1 MADAVSIP
9 TVNPI
14 TSVALG
20 VKPPAGISLTDMMNM
35 ATGAQA
41 YQQAKQ
47 LNPIQIQNA
56 QEVLRQNEAT
66 ANVAQQTQQPKI
78 EQELSLAET
87 ARINALKA
95 NYGLNK
101 EQTNDFNQIA
111 TGFKNDPRLKPDYL
125 KENPTAGID
134 VINEAMDLAEAKG
147 IDKKKLAVITH
158 QAMGIAINNPNQ
170 LLNYLT
176 NVTQA
181 GMTSAEQQGMQNKT
195 LVQTGGAQT
204 PMSQAEINAMPAGS
218 NIQNTLPATTQRYN
232 PVTKQMEFIGQPA
245 NAKPLDTN
253 VPAQAPLGTAE
264 QVQGQVQ
271 GVVEDYKQ
279 TRTDASTA
287 QSDIAL
293 LQNIKKYS
301 QGAVTGAGADRR
313 AYISG
318 WASLFGIDDQTIQK
332 TDTDLLAKNAARL
345 AASGGDTDSARL
357 LESLANPNNKMTK
370 QAIDEASNQL
380 IAIRKL
386 RLLKNAIFTP
396 LQNDAQKYSD
406 TLVKWNN
413 IADPRVLQYMDMN
426 VKEKESYLKA
436 MPKSQQNSFLSK
448 LGIIKG
454 LDDRYQL
461 GLTK

>member
-20 VKPPAGISLTDMMNM
+20 VKPPNPISLTDMMNM
-35 ATGAQA
+35 ATTAQA
-41 YQQAKQ
+41 YNQAKQ

-56 QEVLRQNEAT
+56 QEVLRQNEAA
-66 ANVAQQTQQPKI
+66 ANVAQQTQTPKI
-78 EQELSLAET
+78 EREMSDAET
-87 ARINALKA
+87 ARVTALKA
-95 NYGLNK
+95 NYGLTK
-101 EQTNDFNQIA
+101 EQTNDFSQIA

-181 GMTSAEQQGMQNKT
+181 GMSPVEQQGMQNKT
-195 LVQTGGAQT
+195 LVQTGGAQE
-204 PMSQAEINAMPAGS
+204 PWSQAEINAMPPGS
-218 NIQNTLPATTQRYN
+218 NIQNTLPATTQFYN

-245 NAKPLDTN
+245 NAKPLDAN
-253 VPAQAPLGTAE
+253 VPAQAPIGTAE

-271 GVVEDYKQ
+271 GVVKDYSQ
-279 TRTDASTA
+279 TRSEASTA
-287 QSDIAL
+287 QNDIAL
-293 LQNIKKYS
+293 LQNIKKY
-301 QGAVTGAGADRR
+301 APDAITGAGADRR

-318 WASLFGIDDQTIQK
+318 WASLLGIDDQTIQK
-332 TDTDLLAKNAARL
+332 TTTDLLAKNAARL

-386 RLLKNAIFTP
+386 RLLKNAIFEP
-396 LQNDAQKYSD
+396 LQYDAQKYSD
-406 TLVKWNN
+406 TLAKWNN

-436 MPKSQQNSFLSK
+436 MPKSQQSSFLSK

>member
-20 VKPPAGISLTDMMNM
+20 VKPPNPISLTDMMNM

-56 QEVLRQNEAT
+56 QEVLRQNQAA
-66 ANVAQQTQQPKI
+66 ANVAQQTQTPKI
-78 EQELSLAET
+78 EREMSDAET
-87 ARINALKA
+87 ARVTALKA
-95 NYGLNK
+95 NYGLTK
-101 EQTNDFNQIA
+101 EQTNDFSQIA

-181 GMTSAEQQGMQNKT
+181 GMSPVEQQGMQNKT
-195 LVQTGGAQT
+195 LVPTGGAQI

-218 NIQNTLPATTQRYN
+218 NIQNTLPATTQKYN

-253 VPAQAPLGTAE
+253 VPAQAPIGTAE

-271 GVVEDYKQ
+271 GVVKDYSQ
-279 TRTDASTA
+279 TRSEASTA
-287 QSDIAL
+287 QNDIAL
-293 LQNIKKYS
+293 LQNIKKY
-301 QGAVTGAGADRR
+301 APDAITGAGADRR

-318 WASLFGIDDQTIQK
+318 WASLLGIDDQTIQK
-332 TDTDLLAKNAARL
+332 TTTDLLAKNAARL

-357 LESLANPNNKMTK
+357 LESLANPNNKMTR

-386 RLLKNAIFTP
+386 RLLKNAIFEP

-406 TLVKWNN
+406 TLAKWNN

-436 MPKSQQNSFLSK
+436 MPKSQQSSFLSK

>member
-20 VKPPAGISLTDMMNM
+20 IKPPNPISLTDMMNM
-35 ATGAQA
+35 ATTAQA
-41 YQQAKQ
+41 YNQAKQ
-47 LNPIQIQNA
+47 LNPIQVQNA
-56 QEVLRQNEAT
+56 QEVLRQNQAL
-66 ANVAQQTQQPKI
+66 ANVAQQTQKPKI
-78 EQELSLAET
+78 EREMSDAET
-87 ARINALKA
+87 AKINTLKA
-95 NYGLNK
+95 QYGLDS
-101 EQTNDFNQIA
+101 EQQTNLNKIS
-111 TGFKNDPRLKPDYL
+111 GGYINDPRLR
-125 KENPTAGID
+125 KENLIKNPTGGID
-134 VINEAMDLAEAKG
+134 VVQDIIDQAEASG
-147 IDKKKLAVITH
+147 ISKKKISVITH
-158 QAMGIAINNPNQ
+158 GLMSIAINNPHD
-170 LLNYLT
+170 LTSFLT
-176 NVTQA
+176 NVTQS
-181 GMTSAEQQGMQNKT
+181 GMSPAEQQGMQNKT
-195 LVQTGGAQT
+195 LVQTGGAQV
-204 PMSQAEINAMPAGS
+204 PMSQAEINAMQQGS

-232 PVTKQMEFIGQPA
+232 PDTKQMEYIGQPA

-264 QVQGQVQ
+264 QVQGQVK

-287 QSDIAL
+287 QNDIAL

>member
-20 VKPPAGISLTDMMNM
+20 VKPPNPISLGDMMNM
-35 ATGAQA
+35 ATSAQA

-56 QEVLRQNEAT
+56 QEVLRQNEAV
-66 ANVAQQTQQPKI
+66 ANVAQQTQKPKI
-78 EQELSLAET
+78 EQEFSTADT
-87 ARINALKA
+87 ARVAALKA
-95 NYGLNK
+95 NYGLTK
-101 EQTNDFNQIA
+101 EQATDFNKIA
-111 TGFKNDPRLKPDYL
+111 TGFKNDVRLKPENL
-125 KENPTAGID
+125 EKNPTGGID
-134 VINEAMDLAEAKG
+134 VIQDAVDLARAAG
-147 IDKKKLAVITH
+147 IPDKTLSVITH
-158 QAMGIAINNPNQ
+158 QAMGLAIHDPAK
-170 LLNYLT
+170 LLPYLT

-181 GMTSAEQQGMQNKT
+181 GMSSAEQQGMQNKT
-195 LVQTGGAQT
+195 LVQTGGAQV

-253 VPAQAPLGTAE
+253 VPAQAPIGTAE

-271 GVVEDYKQ
+271 GVVKDYNQ

-287 QSDIAL
+287 QNDIAL

-406 TLVKWNN
+406 TLAKWNN